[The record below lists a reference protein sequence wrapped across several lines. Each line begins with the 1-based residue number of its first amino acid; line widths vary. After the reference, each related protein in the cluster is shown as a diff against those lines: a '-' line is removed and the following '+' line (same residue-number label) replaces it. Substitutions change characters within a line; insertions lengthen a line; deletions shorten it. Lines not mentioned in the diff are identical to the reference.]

1 MLNRGFAMLV
11 TDAVDAFETVGGIW
25 LGMSAIAFIFLAIF
39 VEFREKSAAIDVTA
53 RRDERVFDLVAK
65 TGKPRVSNKAPAR
78 KAA

>member
-1 MLNRGFAMLV
+1 MVNRGFAMLL

-39 VEFREKSAAIDVTA
+39 VEFREKPAAIDVTA
-53 RRDERVFDLVAK
+53 RRDERVFGLVAK
-65 TGKPRVSNKAPAR
+65 TEKPRVSNKAPAR